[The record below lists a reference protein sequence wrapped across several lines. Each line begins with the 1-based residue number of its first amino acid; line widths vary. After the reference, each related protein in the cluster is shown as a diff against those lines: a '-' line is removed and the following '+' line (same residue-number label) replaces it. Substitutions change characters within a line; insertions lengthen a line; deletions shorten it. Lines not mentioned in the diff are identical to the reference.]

1 MKKIFFILII
11 GTLSCLLNAQQVI
24 ELKKPSLNKVV
35 IKLMF
40 RNGSIC
46 DPAGK
51 EGLTALTS
59 ALVTQGGTDTY
70 TKSQIDDIKYPMAAE
85 YGVLVDKEV
94 STFTFQ
100 VPSDFLNQFYPV
112 IKGLILHP
120 SFTQADFER
129 VKTAQQVY
137 VDQELKE
144 SSDEDYSK
152 LALENLLFRG
162 TNYGHIKQGT
172 SESLRSI
179 TLEDVKNHYEKFYAA
194 NNLIIGIAG
203 NYSDAFLKQLKADLS
218 TKSNGI
224 KPVLPVPGK
233 ANVPNGIQ
241 VEIIS
246 KKNAQGSA
254 IFTGEPLAITRRDND
269 FAALMVANSWL
280 GEHRKSYSRLYQKIR
295 EDRSMNYGDYTYIE
309 WYEGG
314 GYHML
319 PEPNVT
325 RSSNYFSIW
334 IRPVQIA
341 QSLKKQYPELSNIT
355 IGHAHFALRM
365 AIRELDLMIKNG
377 MSPKDFEA
385 TRTFLRSYIKLYTET
400 PEKELGFLMDSY
412 FYGRKDYIHE
422 MDALLAKLTLDD
434 VSKAIRKYFQTQNMF
449 VTIVTDDSEAEPLAE
464 SLRTNAPS
472 PMSYSNVLKEGLP
485 KEILDEDKEVST
497 YKLNVKDVKV
507 VDSDSMFKE

>member
-1 MKKIFFILII
+1 MKKIFIAII
-11 GTLSCLLNAQQVI
+11 ICSFNWAMNAQQVI
-24 ELKKPSLNKVV
+24 ELKKPGLNKVV

-46 DPAGK
+46 DPANK

-59 ALVTQGGTDTY
+59 SLVAEGGTDKY
-70 TKSQIDDIKYPMAAE
+70 TKSQIDEIKYPMAAD
-85 YGVLVDKEV
+85 YGVSVDKEV

-100 VPSDFLNQFYPV
+100 VPADFLQQFYPI
-112 IKGLILHP
+112 IKGLILNP
-120 SFTQADFER
+120 SFTQDDFDR
-129 VKTAQQVY
+129 VKSGMQVY
-137 VDQELKE
+137 VDQELRE

-172 SESLRSI
+172 SQSLKSL
-179 TLEDVKNHYEKFYAA
+179 TLEDVKNHYRNFYSA
-194 NNLIIGIAG
+194 NNLAIGIAG
-203 NYSDAFLKQLKADLS
+203 NYSEAFVKQLKADLS
-218 TKSNGI
+218 AKSKDI
-224 KPVLPVPGK
+224 KPVIPAPGK
-233 ANVPNGIQ
+233 ANMPDGIQ

-246 KKNAQGSA
+246 KKNAPGSA
-254 IFTGEPLAITRRDND
+254 IFTGEPLAITRRDDD
-269 FAALMVANSWL
+269 FPALMVANSWL

-314 GYHML
+314 GYNML
-319 PEPNVT
+319 PQPNVP

-341 QSLKKQYPELSNIT
+341 ESLKKQYQELNGIN
-355 IGHAHFALRM
+355 IGHAQFALRM
-365 AIRELDLMIKNG
+365 AIRELDLLIKNG
-377 MSPKDFEA
+377 MSPQDFEA
-385 TRTFLRSYIKLYTET
+385 TRTFLRSYIKLYTQT

-412 FYGRKDYIHE
+412 FYGRKDYIKE

-434 VSKAIRKYFQTQNMF
+434 VNKAIRKYFQTQNMF
-449 VTIVTDDSEAEPLAE
+449 VTIITDDSEAEPLAE

-472 PMSYSNVLKEGLP
+472 PMSYSNLVKEGLP

-497 YKLNVKDVKV
+497 YKLNIKEVKV
-507 VDSDSMFKE
+507 IDSDKMFVE